1 MKKNH
6 ELNINTVFVQVAQIR
21 LMQAKNAKNDKKD
34 IHSNNCRKTPKNHLY
49 TKLYT
54 LSTEKMTKKE
64 VILWKPTK
72 HPFC

>member
-1 MKKNH
+1 
-6 ELNINTVFVQVAQIR
+6 
-21 LMQAKNAKNDKKD
+21 MQAKNKKKNKKD
-34 IHSNNCRKTPKNHLY
+34 IHSEKCRKMPKNHLY

-54 LSTEKMTKKE
+54 LSTEKMTKIV

>member
-1 MKKNH
+1 
-6 ELNINTVFVQVAQIR
+6 
-21 LMQAKNAKNDKKD
+21 MQAKNKKNNKKD
-34 IHSNNCRKTPKNHLY
+34 IHSEKCRKMPKNHLY

-54 LSTEKMTKKE
+54 LSTEKMTKIV